1 MALKL
6 NICHGMSAEGML
18 KTFHQEMQKHE
29 GEKEIV
35 MTENPYVITYEQIS
49 THAAAVCIR
58 EYGKKVG
65 LCIRNA
71 GLGYFLA
78 AGVPCKME
86 DVSLQSIAVVIERNP
101 NKFEKLFNAAFQ
113 YWDYVNAQ
121 CGKTGLLC
129 TPDEYPF
136 LVYTDFVTGM
146 TDVAGY
152 GYHWNIA

>member
-1 MALKL
+1 MALSL

-78 AGVPCKME
+78 AGIPCKME
-86 DVSLQSIAVVIERNP
+86 DISLQGVASLIKRNP
-101 NKFEKLFNAAFQ
+101 EKFEKLFNAAFQ
-113 YWDYVNAQ
+113 YWDFVNEQ
-121 CGKTGLLC
+121 CGLSGLQSH
-129 TPDEYPF
+129 PAEYPF
-136 LVYTDFVTGM
+136 LVYSDFVNQMSGS
-146 TDVAGY
+146 GY